1 MKQKTFSILG
11 CGWLGLPLAKAFEK
25 NNFIVKGTTTTVSKC
40 EILLENNIQ
49 PYVLTIDANIEGNLE
64 HFLNADILFINI
76 PFRKQKP
83 FYNSYEKLVK
93 QIEKSTIEHV
103 IFISST
109 SVYKDTNSEILED
122 SNFKIN
128 PAKKELLNFENLFL
142 NNTHFNTTI
151 IRFAGLIGGTR
162 NPGNFFKSDKVVSNA
177 LAPVNLI
184 HLDDCIGI
192 VKAIV
197 AQQKWN
203 IVYNATA
210 STHPTKASY
219 YQKATLQIGKEPAK
233 FIEELDTF
241 KIVSNQKLID
251 DLGYEFVYPDLM
263 ESLSVFKKLQ
273 TP

>member
-40 EILLENNIQ
+40 EILLEHNIQ

-64 HFLNADILFINI
+64 HFLNADILFINV

-83 FYNSYEKLVK
+83 FFNSYKKLVQ
-93 QIEKSTIEHV
+93 QIEESSIKHV

-109 SVYKDTNSEILED
+109 SVYADINSEILDCE
-122 SNFKIN
+122 NFEIN
-128 PAKKELLNFENLFL
+128 LAKKELLDFETLFL
-142 NNTHFNTTI
+142 GNSHFNTTI

-162 NPGNFFKSDKVVSNA
+162 NPGNFFKKYKIVPNG

-184 HLDDCIGI
+184 HLEDCIGI
-192 VKAIV
+192 IKAVV
-197 AQQKWN
+197 AKQKWN
-203 IVYNATA
+203 TVYNAAA
-210 STHPTKASY
+210 SSHPTKAKY

-233 FIEELDTF
+233 FIEELNTF

-251 DLGYEFVYPDLM
+251 DLGYQFVYPDLM
-263 ESLSVFKKLQ
+263 ESLSVFKKL
-273 TP
+273 